1 MKHLHLRAIAKIRM
15 GYTFRGSLKDAAS
28 GNTAIIQM
36 KDASEEGILQTDAF
50 ARTQIDN
57 FPEHY
62 LLCPGDLI
70 FRSRGLNT
78 TTILI
83 EQTMEQTIC
92 IAPLMFIRVL
102 PNQLVLP
109 AYLHWFINL
118 ATTQQKMNAYAR
130 GTTIRMI
137 SAESMEGLEVV
148 LPTLD
153 KQQKI
158 IAAAELNR
166 QIVLTQT
173 QLAEKRQRYTEEAL
187 LQYAKGLHDLDRS

>member
-1 MKHLHLRAIAKIRM
+1 M
-15 GYTFRGSLKDAAS
+15 GYTFRGSLKNAAS

-36 KDASEEGILQTDAF
+36 KDASEEGVLQTVAF

-57 FPEHY
+57 FPAHY

-137 SAESMEGLEVV
+137 SAESMEGLELV
-148 LPTLD
+148 LPTLA
-153 KQQKI
+153 KQHEI
-158 IAAAELNR
+158 VAAAELNR
-166 QIVLTQT
+166 QIMANEA
-173 QLAEKRQRYTEEAL
+173 QLAEKRQRYTEETL
-187 LQYAKGLHDLDRS
+187 LRYAKGLTHLDCS